1 MAKGTVVNP
10 RAGYSIGMVHDEKI
24 EARTVGCLLH
34 TRGSSN
40 DLEQVIM
47 VEGSVG
53 SFDVGRNK
61 IVKHFLYKTNSE
73 WLLTVDSDMV
83 WNIDMVKQLAD
94 SADSVAAPV
103 VSGIYFVNDKPP
115 RPCMVKRLPSGH
127 LQTVKDWEEGDIVEV
142 DGCGGGFMLIHYTV
156 LKDIE
161 RVFGDLD
168 DRQGPWYR
176 QSAVGA
182 SGQMLEPD
190 HAFVQRVQQVGQ
202 KVYVNTDVF
211 PGHIKPRIL
220 GYE

>member
-1 MAKGTVVNP
+1 MTEALRP
-10 RAGYSIGMVHDEKI
+10 RTGFSIGMVHDEKI
-24 EARTVGCLLH
+24 EAKTVGCLLS
-34 TRGSSN
+34 TRSN
-40 DLEQVIM
+40 FTDLEQVIM

-61 IVKHFLYKTNSE
+61 IVKHFLDQTTSE

-83 WNIDMVKQLAD
+83 WNADMIRALIA
-94 SADSVAAPV
+94 SASVERPV
-103 VSGIYFVNDKPP
+103 VSGIYFVNDRPP
-115 RPCMVKRLPSGH
+115 RPCAVQRGESGH
-127 LQTVKDWEEGDIVEV
+127 LRTIPEWEDGDLVEV
-142 DGCGGGFMLIHYTV
+142 DGLGGGFCAIHYTV

-161 RVFGDLD
+161 RMFGGRD
-168 DRQGPWYR
+168 DRHGPWYR

-211 PGHIKPRIL
+211 VGHIKPHIL

>member
-1 MAKGTVVNP
+1 MAKAKALNP
-10 RAGYSIGMVHDEKI
+10 RKGFSIGMVHDEKI
-24 EARTVGCLLH
+24 EAVTVACLIA
-34 TRGSSN
+34 TRSN
-40 DLEQVIM
+40 FTDLEQVIM

-61 IVKHFLYKTNSE
+61 IVRHFLDKTNSE

-83 WNIDMVKQLAD
+83 WNASMIRALVQ
-94 SADSVAAPV
+94 SASLKRPV

-115 RPCMVKRLPSGH
+115 RPCAVVRGEDGH
-127 LQTVKDWEEGDIVEV
+127 LSTIPEWEDGDQVEV
-142 DGCGGGFMLIHYTV
+142 DGLGGGFMVIHYTV

-161 RVFGDLD
+161 RVFGYPN
-168 DRQGPWYR
+168 DRHGPWYR

-190 HAFVQRVQQVGQ
+190 HAFVQRVQQLGL

-211 PGHIKPRIL
+211 VGHVKPRIL
-220 GYE
+220 GYEP